1 MFFYNSNLGLV
12 CCADSYKSDFVTP
25 LLTFDSFEDAKDF
38 LLRQNNFWQF
48 HKSIFYFDSSSRDP
62 KNSATFKIRKFYGL
76 NYYGIFC
83 SAGVTRFYL
92 PSDYFLD

>member
-1 MFFYNSNLGLV
+1 MFFYNSSLNCV
-12 CCADSYKSDFVTP
+12 CFSKSFSDDSVTP

-76 NYYGIFC
+76 SYYGIFC

>member
-1 MFFYNSNLGLV
+1 MFFYNSNLNSV
-12 CCADSYKSDFVTP
+12 CLADSYKSDSVTP

-38 LLRQNNFWQF
+38 LLRQSNFWQF

-62 KNSATFKIRKFYGL
+62 KNSFTFKIRKFYGL

-83 SAGVTRFYL
+83 CSGDSRFYL
-92 PSDYFLD
+92 PVDYFCE